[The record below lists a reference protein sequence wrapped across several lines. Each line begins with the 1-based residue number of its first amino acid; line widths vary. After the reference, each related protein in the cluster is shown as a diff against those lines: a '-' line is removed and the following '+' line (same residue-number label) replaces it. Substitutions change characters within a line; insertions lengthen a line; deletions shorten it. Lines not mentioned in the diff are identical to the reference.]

1 MKHLTEIELI
11 EYINDSIG
19 RSQKAVIQDH
29 LVKCESCRNLFE
41 QTKLIYD
48 SLEDLTAPQ
57 VNDLRAR
64 VLQGVTAKP
73 MWGWKYFAYNLVRV
87 AAVIIIA
94 ALAGYFVAVIF
105 APAPQFDSVSTLK
118 AQSEISFT
126 EPARHIALAVAGEG
140 R

>member
-1 MKHLTEIELI
+1 MKHVTEIQLI
-11 EYINDSIG
+11 EYTNGSVAG
-19 RSQKAVIQDH
+19 SQKAAIEEH
-29 LVKCESCRNLFE
+29 LAGCGPCQKLFE

-48 SLEDLTAPQ
+48 SLEDLTTPQ

-64 VLQGVTAKP
+64 VLQGVTAKS
-73 MWGWKYFAYNLVRV
+73 MWGWKHVAYNLARV

-94 ALAGYFVAVIF
+94 ALTGYFAAVTF
-105 APAPQFDSVSTLK
+105 APVRQSDSISTLK

-126 EPARHIALAVAGEG
+126 EPARHIALAVSGEI